1 MDSTKK
7 LLYFHCTY
15 KLADYNVHNC
25 IRETNTEN
33 LPRFEK
39 ILIIFIYNLFTLNKY
54 ISVWLL
60 VIALH

>member
-1 MDSTKK
+1 MDSTNK

-15 KLADYNVHNC
+15 KLADFNVHNC

-33 LPRFEK
+33 LTRLEK
-39 ILIIFIYNLFTLNKY
+39 LLIIFISNKY